1 MVHPNQEDNNTMM
14 KRMMINKNLFTT
26 KVNNHKMIPQQ
37 LN

>member
-1 MVHPNQEDNNTMM
+1 MGHRNQEDNNIMTMKTM
-14 KRMMINKNLFTT
+14 TNKNLFTT